1 MSSDVYA
8 NGSAIACKKGDGKV
22 VAAFPDVCMSPPAPP
37 AGPIPVPYPNSSF
50 SKDMKNG
57 SKSVKIHGG
66 EVMLRDQSFYKSS
79 PLGNEA
85 ATRNFGASVVTH
97 VITGKTYFGAWSMD
111 VRFEGKNVPR
121 HLDLTTSNHGSYPGG
136 PPSNELEMQMQGKV
150 EHADEAKRQCPCC
163 DGPLHVQ
170 LQPQGEPPKQ
180 VMNYEQWYLQRAAD
194 KQAKWEKHAAAQG
207 LDKATQDY
215 VGDAKKLLE
224 DAQKR
229 DGCSCKKPT
238 KLLPEPPCNVFFYPT
253 KFKEAA
259 AIRNKYDGQTS
270 KLRKNRGLPAS
281 DDLVDKTALQT
292 KLGRVPTQEDIE
304 AEVKLNHLTPK
315 AAGGCP
321 TGDGNLQ
328 ANQELCDAC
337 KRIEG
342 RFNKF
347 Q

>member
-22 VAAFPDVCMSPPAPP
+22 VAAFPDVCMSPPGPP

-57 SKSVKIHGG
+57 SKSVKIHDG
-66 EVMLRDQSFYKSS
+66 EVMLRDQSFYQTS

-85 ATRNFGASVVTH
+85 ATRSFGANVVTH

-136 PPSNELEMQMQGKV
+136 PPSTELEMQMHAKV
-150 EHADEAKRQCPCC
+150 EHADEAQRKCPCC

-170 LQPQGEPPKQ
+170 LQPPGKPAKA

-194 KQAKWEKHAAAQG
+194 KQANWEKHADAKG
-207 LDKATQDY
+207 LDKAGQDY
-215 VGDAKKLLE
+215 VGSIKKLLK

-229 DGCSCKKPT
+229 DGCSCKTPT
-238 KLLPEPPCNVFFYPT
+238 KLLPEPPCNVFFHPT
-253 KFKEAA
+253 TSKEAA
-259 AIRNKYDGQTS
+259 AIRSKYDTHAP
-270 KLRKNRGLPAS
+270 KLRKSRGIPVTDS
-281 DDLVDKTALQT
+281 LVDAVALQA

-304 AEVKLNHLTPK
+304 AEVKLNHITPK
-315 AAGGCP
+315 TAGGCP

-328 ANQELCDAC
+328 PYGALCGVC
-337 KRIEG
+337 KSIDD